1 MNSQTSLGAG
11 MKHAHVSQKIL
22 LLTGSMDIAVDIV
35 LFIQKTVIIYYFY
48 RVVSLISFA
57 YVVWDKPPC
66 RFQPLWYTAL
76 IIERTDSISRQHKK
90 RYRPELLAGRIRGD
104 LKYFPHPQCST
115 PKHTHTTLL

>member
-1 MNSQTSLGAG
+1 MTDMGQVFDEFTNSTGCRDETCPRFS
-11 MKHAHVSQKIL
+11 KIIL

-76 IIERTDSISRQHKK
+76 IKSGTARS
-90 RYRPELLAGRIRGD
+90 
-104 LKYFPHPQCST
+104 F
-115 PKHTHTTLL
+115 